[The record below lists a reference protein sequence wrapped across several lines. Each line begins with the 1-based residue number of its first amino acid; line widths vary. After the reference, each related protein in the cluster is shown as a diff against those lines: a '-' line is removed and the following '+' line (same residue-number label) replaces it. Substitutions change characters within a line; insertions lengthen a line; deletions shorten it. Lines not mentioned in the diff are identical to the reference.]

1 MNQNLTEIVVIVD
14 RSGSMVAIQRDAQ
27 GGLNTFIDEQK
38 KLPGEATLTLVQF
51 DTEYEMLCE
60 NKPIRDVQPYVL
72 TPRGA
77 TALLDAMGITIAK
90 IGERL
95 SKTPE
100 AQRPGKVLV
109 AVITDGEENS
119 SKEFTR
125 EKVFEMIKHQREVYK
140 WEFVFIAA
148 NQDAIQAGASYGI
161 ANAMNF
167 APTGMGVSCAYMNLT
182 RSAAQYR
189 STGYIDQLPVD
200 AEDDQNIVQ
209 NVSSS
214 TIDYKN

>member
-1 MNQNLTEIVVIVD
+1 MPNPNLTEIVVIVD
-14 RSGSMVAIQRDAQ
+14 RSGSMRVIQHDAQ

-60 NKPIRDVQPYVL
+60 NKPIRDAQPYVL
-72 TPRGA
+72 LPRGA
-77 TALLDAMGITIAK
+77 TALLDAMGITITK
-90 IGERL
+90 VGERL
-95 SKTPE
+95 RKTPE

-119 SKEFTR
+119 SHEFTR
-125 EKVFEMIKHQREVYK
+125 EGVFERIKHQREVYK

-161 ANAMNF
+161 TNAMNF
-167 APTGMGVSCAYMNLT
+167 APTGIGVNCAYMNLSH
-182 RSAAQYR
+182 SAAQYR
-189 STGYIDQLPVD
+189 STGHIDQLPVD
-200 AEDDQNIVQ
+200 AEDNLNIQN
-209 NVSSS
+209 SSG
-214 TIDYKN
+214 TKIYKN